1 MIKMEYSIY
10 ALSTITQAS
19 ANENIRELY
28 CKLVAIFGIS
38 LVAPLALCIS
48 VMEQCNL

>member
-19 ANENIRELY
+19 ANEIYAN
-28 CKLVAIFGIS
+28 S
-38 LVAPLALCIS
+38 TP
-48 VMEQCNL
+48 NLEPVPVV